1 MKVLIIGSG
10 GREHAIADAFG
21 RAADTE
27 KIYVSP
33 GNAGIAQEYSCVKL
47 DTHSQ
52 IRDFCKSEEIDLVF
66 IGPEQPICEGLSDYL
81 REEGIWVFAPSQKA
95 ARLESS
101 KAFAKYIMSK
111 YDVPTARYSLVKSME
126 EMGTKIEEYGLPVVL
141 KADGL
146 AAGKGVIIANNY
158 EEAQAAAAELFA
170 TSAGAT
176 GILVE
181 EYLKGWEVSLF
192 AITDGTDYVTTLF
205 AQDHKQ
211 LYDGDTGPNTG
222 GMGAHA
228 PVKSAEEYRM
238 AIERDILKPVL
249 KAMREEKCPYTGIL
263 YMGLMITESGAK
275 VIEFNCRLGDPET
288 QALLPLLKSDIT
300 EICRRVRDRKIA
312 GMKLKWEA
320 AVCIAV
326 VLAAEGY
333 PGQYLKGIEL
343 NKLRAESQVFYA
355 GVASKNTKLISSG
368 GRVLSLVAKGENI
381 QEARKKVYTDL
392 EKLSEPRLIYRKDI
406 GLRENIL

>member
-21 RAADTE
+21 RAAETRQ
-27 KIYVSP
+27 IYVSP
-33 GNAGIAQEYSCVKL
+33 GNAGIAQEYACIKL
-47 DTHSQ
+47 DGHSE
-52 IRDFCKSEEIDLVF
+52 IRDFCQKEEIDLVF

-81 REEGIWVFAPSQKA
+81 RKQGIWVFAPSQKA

-111 YDVPTARYSLVKSME
+111 YDVPTARYSLVKSLAE
-126 EMGTKIEEYGLPVVL
+126 AEIKIQEYGLPVVL

-146 AAGKGVIIANNY
+146 AAGKGVIISDKY
-158 EEAQAAAAELFA
+158 EEAHQAAAELFA
-170 TSAGAT
+170 TNAGAT

-192 AITDGTDYVTTLF
+192 AITDGNDYVTTLF

-211 LYDGDTGPNTG
+211 LYDGDKGSNTG
-222 GMGAHA
+222 GMGAFA

-249 KAMREEKCPYTGIL
+249 KAMREEDCPYTGIL

-288 QALLPLLKSDIT
+288 QALLPLLKTDIT
-300 EICRRVRDRKIA
+300 EICKRVRDHKVA
-312 GMKLKWEA
+312 GIKLKWEA
-320 AVCIAV
+320 AVCVAV

-343 NKLRAESQVFYA
+343 SNLQAKSQLFYA
-355 GVASKNTKLISSG
+355 GVTSKNGKLESSG
-368 GRVLSLVAKGENI
+368 GRVLSLVAKGESI
-381 QEARKKVYTDL
+381 EEARDKVYSDL
-392 EKLSEPRLIYRKDI
+392 EKLAEPRLIYRKDI